1 MEPDSLLDQDDSY
14 GKRGAGKVAEL
25 GIQPLLR
32 QTFLCLLQESELKR
46 GGGQAAGH
54 CLVLG
59 ARVRGP
65 GAAGSREWSLGQTL
79 GLWALAGV
87 VVGGGEGEGDSA
99 ASVLLLAKKE
109 RKEVCRPPAFRP
121 HPLSP
126 GLLGA
131 VGNLISEI
139 LQINIDGP
147 ATGMFPVIKAG

>member
-1 MEPDSLLDQDDSY
+1 MVRLLGTVWSWEP
-14 GKRGAGKVAEL
+14 GL
-25 GIQPLLR
+25 G
-32 QTFLCLLQESELKR
+32 
-46 GGGQAAGH
+46 
-54 CLVLG
+54 
-59 ARVRGP
+59 GP
-65 GAAGSREWSLGQTL
+65 GRQGPGSGALGRPSDSGHWQEW
-79 GLWALAGV
+79 WW
-87 VVGGGEGEGDSA
+87 GGGEGEGDSA

>member
-59 ARVRGP
+59 AQVRGP
-65 GAAGSREWSLGQTL
+65 RAAGSREWSVGQPL

-87 VVGGGEGEGDSA
+87 GKEGGRDKEIW
-99 ASVLLLAKKE
+99 LLLFCSWPR
-109 RKEVCRPPAFRP
+109 RKGRKFAGPLPFGLTHRPQACWV
-121 HPLSP
+121 LW
-126 GLLGA
+126 G
-131 VGNLISEI
+131 I
-139 LQINIDGP
+139 
-147 ATGMFPVIKAG
+147 